1 MVDVPVLL
9 AFTGGLVAT
18 VNPCGF
24 AMLPAYLSFFL
35 GIEDATQRVD
45 RAAAVARALW
55 VGVVVSAGFVT
66 VFGVAG
72 LLLSTGARVL
82 TSALPWAALMVGA
95 AVIGLGGWLLT
106 GRGLRTMVPAPGRA
120 VQGRSPGAV
129 FMFGVA
135 YAVASLSCT
144 LPVFL
149 AVVAGT
155 ATNLGAMSTLIV
167 FGVYAAGMTLPLLA
181 LTVGLAFGRDALV
194 RRTRT
199 VGRHADRIA
208 GGMLVVA
215 GVYVVAFWVAEL
227 TGTTAGPLSAVI
239 VAVERGSSRLTNL
252 IGSDPLLWATVFAA
266 IVIAA
271 AVGAFRARGRDRS
284 ASRTPLAD
292 PRER

>member
-45 RAAAVARALW
+45 RAAAVSRALW

-72 LLLSTGARVL
+72 LVLSTGARVL

-95 AVIGLGGWLLT
+95 AVIGVGGWLLT

-181 LTVGLAFGRDALV
+181 LTVGLAFGRDALCGAPE
-194 RRTRT
+194 R
-199 VGRHADRIA
+199 
-208 GGMLVVA
+208 
-215 GVYVVAFWVAEL
+215 
-227 TGTTAGPLSAVI
+227 SAVTPTASP
-239 VAVERGSSRLTNL
+239 VGCWSSRASTWL
-252 IGSDPLLWATVFAA
+252 
-266 IVIAA
+266 
-271 AVGAFRARGRDRS
+271 RS
-284 ASRTPLAD
+284 GWQSSQARTPDRCRRCSWPSSAA
-292 PRER
+292 PPG